1 MVSSKQLSNEIKSI
15 SKLSKRTR
23 QAAAQETPTTSGT
36 NDDQE
41 DLVITI
47 KKIVKEEFDKHEK
60 KIDEMIKL
68 HLQSTNEH
76 LGKISIVIEVTK
88 SLGFTQS
95 TLNEELSTVKNDIK
109 KLASDMKELE
119 KNLLN
124 PNKVLEKLIELEDRS
139 QRNNLHIDDLTENTN
154 ETLNDCEKKI
164 QEVL

>member
-76 LGKISIVIEVTK
+76 LDKISIVIEVTK

-154 ETLNDCEKKI
+154 ETLNNCEKKI